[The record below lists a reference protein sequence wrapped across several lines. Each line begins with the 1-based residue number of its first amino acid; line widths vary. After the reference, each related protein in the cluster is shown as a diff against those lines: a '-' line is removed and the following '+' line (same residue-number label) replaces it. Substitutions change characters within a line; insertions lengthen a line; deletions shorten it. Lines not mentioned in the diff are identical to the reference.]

1 MTAADAGRLLR
12 PSFLAFGPLVCYDEG
27 EKEREVADMRIDRS
41 LIKSYAREDMRRAKP
56 SVLLVTLMFLLLTN
70 GVRQL
75 VSLVTSTGSSGM
87 SYQDMMNLIYNYGMA
102 PEEALRYFMADF
114 RVPILSIF
122 LSVLV
127 SLFVMVV
134 TFGYQRYTL
143 NLARCE
149 EAGYRDLKMG
159 FAYTGRVLGM
169 NLLIWLYS
177 VLWSLAVAVPGV
189 IVIMV
194 LAMIFGGSGLGIL
207 FVVAAYLAIM
217 VAVIVLI
224 LRYAQADLALAEN
237 PELGALGAIRR
248 SKELMIG
255 RKGEYFVLGL
265 SFIGWNLLALVIS
278 SVAVTVASAIGTP
291 LGLVAG
297 GGNLAAAAFSATGWF
312 VTLIS
317 SLAVLPYSMWL
328 TSYINV
334 TYAHYYLAITEPERR
349 AAGGPPPPQDSGY
362 RGPEPF

>member
-56 SVLLVTLMFLLLTN
+56 GVLLVTLMFLLLTN

-134 TFGYQRYTL
+134 TFGYQR
-143 NLARCE
+143 
-149 EAGYRDLKMG
+149 
-159 FAYTGRVLGM
+159 
-169 NLLIWLYS
+169 
-177 VLWSLAVAVPGV
+177 
-189 IVIMV
+189 
-194 LAMIFGGSGLGIL
+194 
-207 FVVAAYLAIM
+207 
-217 VAVIVLI
+217 
-224 LRYAQADLALAEN
+224 
-237 PELGALGAIRR
+237 
-248 SKELMIG
+248 
-255 RKGEYFVLGL
+255 
-265 SFIGWNLLALVIS
+265 
-278 SVAVTVASAIGTP
+278 
-291 LGLVAG
+291 
-297 GGNLAAAAFSATGWF
+297 
-312 VTLIS
+312 
-317 SLAVLPYSMWL
+317 
-328 TSYINV
+328 
-334 TYAHYYLAITEPERR
+334 
-349 AAGGPPPPQDSGY
+349 
-362 RGPEPF
+362 